1 MIWDC
6 PNSSRTAQKV
16 RLGMWAVVEK
26 SRRNRGIGLSMI
38 IKSSTVS
45 SLYGILTNLFCFC
58 TLLVNFA
65 EHIKHKKLILREYNQ
80 SILV

>member
-45 SLYGILTNLFCFC
+45 SLYGILTKSFWLKFANYFWNL
-58 TLLVNFA
+58 N
-65 EHIKHKKLILREYNQ
+65 LI
-80 SILV
+80 